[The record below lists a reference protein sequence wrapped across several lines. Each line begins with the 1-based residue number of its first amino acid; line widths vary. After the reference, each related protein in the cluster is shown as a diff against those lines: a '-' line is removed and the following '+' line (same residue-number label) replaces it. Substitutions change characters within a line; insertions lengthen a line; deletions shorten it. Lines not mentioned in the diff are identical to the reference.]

1 MMGRRRRATVL
12 EVVRRRM
19 IGVRG
24 REGMVGMGMVV
35 VALGRMRR
43 RLWVASVV
51 RAGRRGNHPGG
62 RREMLLLLLLLRRH
76 P

>member
-19 IGVRG
+19 IGVGG

-35 VALGRMRR
+35 VALGRMRRR

-62 RREMLLLLLLLRRH
+62 RREMLLLLLRRH